1 MQRIILLVVFFCCK
15 IMAMPY
21 AGYVSFKVID
31 TLTGVLEKVFLVSG
45 EQSLTVSK
53 KFMLKIHSIKTDDN
67 YPEITWVDAD
77 IYYKCFDN
85 DDYQCIQKGLMNT
98 SQIYRFSDEQYI
110 LAFDLSDQI
119 DESVFA
125 EN

>member
-1 MQRIILLVVFFCCK
+1 
-15 IMAMPY
+15 MALPY
-21 AGYVSFKVID
+21 AGYIAFVAID
-31 TLTGVLEKVFLVSG
+31 VVNGKSEKVFVLNG
-45 EQSLTVSK
+45 EQASTISK

-77 IYYKCFDN
+77 IYYKCFDG

-98 SQIYRFSDEQYI
+98 SQIYHFSDEQYI

-119 DESVFA
+119 DESIFA
-125 EN
+125 KS